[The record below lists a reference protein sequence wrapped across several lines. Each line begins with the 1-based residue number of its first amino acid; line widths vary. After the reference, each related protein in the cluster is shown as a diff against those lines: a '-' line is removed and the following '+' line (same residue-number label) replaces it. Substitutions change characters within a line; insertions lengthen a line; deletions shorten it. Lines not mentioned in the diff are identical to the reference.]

1 MRDERECVVGK
12 RVAVVGTSGSGKTT
26 LARRI
31 AQRLGC
37 PHVEL
42 DALHWGPNWTEA
54 SPEVLYARVD
64 AALRGEAW
72 VVDGNYGRV
81 RALIWSRADTIVW
94 LDYALPIIL
103 WRVVWR
109 TFRRIV
115 TREELWG
122 NNREDWRAAF
132 GRDSIIL
139 WALQTYARRRREYA
153 AWLSQ
158 PEYAHLQVVHLRSPR
173 ETQGWLAG
181 IAQRAV
187 PLEG

>member
-1 MRDERECVVGK
+1 MREESECVVGK

-31 AQRLGC
+31 AQRLGY

-54 SPEVLYARVD
+54 SSEVFYARVD

-81 RALIWSRADTIVW
+81 RALIWSRADTLVW

-158 PEYAHLQVVHLRSPR
+158 PEYAHLQIVHLRSPR
-173 ETQGWLAG
+173 QAQRWLTS